1 MSSNPGGPDDNP
13 FKGTPFEQ
21 IFNALGGSGG
31 LGALGGQGGG
41 RAACPTCPR
50 LMGQMQAMMAPYDG
64 PVNWTLATDIA
75 RRTCAQEPDPSPD
88 RNDQTR
94 VADAM
99 RLADHWLDDATVLPS
114 GVTTTAAWSRAEWIE
129 QTTEVWR
136 VLVEPVAEHVVGAM
150 GNAMPEEAKAMAGP
164 LIGMIGKAG
173 GAMFGSQVGAAL
185 GGLAGEVL
193 TASDIGLPL
202 GPAGKAAL
210 VPHNIAEF
218 AEGLDVSEDDVLLY
232 LSLRE
237 AAHQRL
243 FAHVPW
249 LRQHL
254 ISAVEDFGRG
264 VTIDISG
271 IEQAMGQLDP
281 TNMEAIQEAL
291 QGGLFEPQQTP
302 EQKAALVRLETT
314 LALVE
319 GWVDEVVGQATAE
332 RMPAAAKMQEAIRRR
347 RAAGGPAE
355 ETFAALVGLELRP
368 RRLRDASTLWGS
380 LRSRQGQEARD
391 AVWAHPDLL
400 PTAADLDDPLGFR
413 EDLPEVAELS
423 DEDFDKAI
431 GELLDRE
438 SGDDRRRQGD
448 DEHASDPAR
457 RRARRT
463 HPLAGTHRRAG
474 APACLVRRRT
484 CGRTPTG
491 CGDRASPTTSPR
503 ARWCSATTAATCCS
517 TCTARR
523 GAGSTSAVTSSD
535 DTTLAGA
542 ALREATEESGLER
555 AARRGRAAAP
565 LHPPGGVLRPARDG
579 AAPRRAVPG
588 PGRGRRHAGRSARSR
603 STCAGGRS
611 TTCPPRS
618 RTCSSWS
625 ALAPGQG
632 LGSAGSSHGV
642 RSIAIAWATP
652 SR

>member
-41 RAACPTCPR
+41 QGGMPDLSA

-64 PVNWTLATDIA
+64 PVNWALATDIA
-75 RRTCAQEPDPSPD
+75 RKTSAQEPDPSPD
-88 RNDQTR
+88 RNDQTQ
-94 VADAM
+94 VADAI
-99 RLADHWLDDATVLPS
+99 RLADHWLDDVTVLPS
-114 GVTTTAAWSRAEWIE
+114 GITSTAAWSRAEWIE
-129 QTTEVWR
+129 QTTDVWR

-150 GNAMPEEAKAMAGP
+150 GEAMPEEAREMAGP

-173 GAMFGSQVGAAL
+173 GALFGSQVGAAL

-210 VPHNIAEF
+210 LPHNIEAF
-218 AEGLDVSEDDVLLY
+218 ASGLDVTDDDVLLY

-281 TNMEAIQEAL
+281 TNMEAMQEAL

-302 EQKAALVRLETT
+302 EQKAALVRIETT

-332 RMPAAAKMQEAIRRR
+332 RMPAATKMQEAIRRR

-413 EDLPEVAELS
+413 EDLPEVAELT

-438 SGDDRRRQGD
+438 SGQ
-448 DEHASDPAR
+448 
-457 RRARRT
+457 
-463 HPLAGTHRRAG
+463 
-474 APACLVRRRT
+474 
-484 CGRTPTG
+484 
-491 CGDRASPTTSPR
+491 
-503 ARWCSATTAATCCS
+503 
-517 TCTARR
+517 
-523 GAGSTSAVTSSD
+523 SSD
-535 DTTLAGA
+535 DEGGT
-542 ALREATEESGLER
+542 REGDEGDTGE
-555 AARRGRAAAP
+555 
-565 LHPPGGVLRPARDG
+565 
-579 AAPRRAVPG
+579 PRE
-588 PGRGRRHAGRSARSR
+588 
-603 STCAGGRS
+603 
-611 TTCPPRS
+611 
-618 RTCSSWS
+618 
-625 ALAPGQG
+625 
-632 LGSAGSSHGV
+632 
-642 RSIAIAWATP
+642 
-652 SR
+652 